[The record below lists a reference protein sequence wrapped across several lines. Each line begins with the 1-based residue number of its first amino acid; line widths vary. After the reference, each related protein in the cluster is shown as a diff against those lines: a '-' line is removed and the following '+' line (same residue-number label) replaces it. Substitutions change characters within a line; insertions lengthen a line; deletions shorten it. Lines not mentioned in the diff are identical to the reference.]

1 MIHAKLSNRLLKKGI
16 LYIPKDAA
24 THFPKGFRLRKIE
37 VIFSVDKQVV
47 KYNPERRLI
56 FGLKKLYLKHKL
68 KAGDAL
74 LIEPITPFRIYRF
87 KVDRGGAVKQV
98 KKTLI
103 VKREKSRVGEA
114 INFRGL
120 VYAPVNEQGVIF
132 LFATVMKDLKMYLEE
147 IRTSFPDAVGRR
159 FDGRG
164 WVKVNIEF
172 EYKSSDY
179 KLHKHPTEGCDIII
193 CWEHDWNECPLEV
206 IELKSVIRQLPS
218 A

>member
-1 MIHAKLSNRLLKKGI
+1 LIHAKLSNHLLKRGI

-24 THFPKGFRLRKIE
+24 KHFPKGLHLREIE
-37 VIFSVDKQVV
+37 VIFGLYKRVV
-47 KYNPERRLI
+47 KYNPERRII
-56 FGLKKLYLKHKL
+56 FGLKKLFLKHRL
-68 KAGDAL
+68 KASDAL
-74 LIEPITPFRIYRF
+74 LIEPITPFQTYRF
-87 KVDRGGAVKQV
+87 RVYRGGATR
-98 KKTLI
+98 KKLI

-132 LFATVMKDLKMYLEE
+132 LFSKVTEDLKINLEE
-147 IRTSFPDAVGRR
+147 IRTTFPDAVGRR

-179 KLHKHPTEGCDIII
+179 KLHKHPTEGCDLIV
-193 CWEHDWNECPLEV
+193 CWLHDWKGCPIEV
-206 IELKSVIRQLPS
+206 VELRSVIKQLQKQT